1 MTLAEIAR
9 LAGVSRTTASYVVN
23 GRAEERRISRDT
35 VDKVMAVVARHRYRV
50 DAQAAALR
58 RGESRML
65 GLIVPDLGNASY
77 ARLAK
82 LLEHGARQQGF
93 QLLIA
98 GSDDEPDTERELALA
113 LRAQRCQALIVASSL
128 APEDAFYVELMA
140 GGLPVIA
147 VDRALD
153 PARFVCVLSRNVDA
167 AEALTRSV
175 LSPQAES
182 QTERIAWFEA
192 VDELSITR
200 ERRQG
205 FHQALAGTA
214 ATPWVLT
221 AKRYDR
227 AEGAALMRR
236 LLDEHGLPDALV
248 TASYTLLEGVF
259 DVLLEN
265 GGLPERLQLATFG
278 DDRLLDFLPQPVNS
292 LPQNHA
298 RIAELTLM
306 RALAAARG
314 EYSPGCDIVER
325 SLRYRRAARNDSTG
339 NDKTVEK

>member
-9 LAGVSRTTASYVVN
+9 LAGVSRTTASYVIN
-23 GRAEERRISRDT
+23 GKAEERRISRDT
-35 VDKVMAVVARHRYRV
+35 VARVMAVVERHQYRV

-58 RGESRML
+58 RGQSRTL
-65 GLIVPDLGNASY
+65 GLIVPDLENASY

-82 LLEHGARQQGF
+82 RLERGARERGF
-93 QLLIA
+93 QLLIV

-128 APEDAFYVELMA
+128 APDDPFYVELMA

-147 VDRALD
+147 IDRALD
-153 PARFVCVLSRNVDA
+153 PSRFVCILSHNIAA

-175 LSPQAES
+175 LEPDV
-182 QTERIAWFEA
+182 ERIAWFDA

-205 FHQALAGTA
+205 FHRALTGTDVTPLVFTA
-214 ATPWVLT
+214 A
-221 AKRYDR
+221 RYDR

-236 LLDEHGLPDALV
+236 LLNERGMPDALV
-248 TASYTLLEGVF
+248 TASYTLLDGAF
-259 DVLLEN
+259 DVLLES
-265 GGLPERLQLATFG
+265 GGLPDRPRLATFG

-298 RIAELTLM
+298 RIAELTLA
-306 RALAAARG
+306 RALDAAQG
-314 EYSPGCDIVER
+314 IYQPGSDVVER
-325 SLRYRRAARNDSTG
+325 SLRYRRRPQG
-339 NDKTVEK
+339 K

>member
-9 LAGVSRTTASYVVN
+9 LAGVSRTTASYVIN
-23 GRAEERRISRDT
+23 GKAEERRISRDT
-35 VDKVMAVVARHRYRV
+35 VARVMAVVERHQYRV

-58 RGESRML
+58 RGQSRTL
-65 GLIVPDLGNASY
+65 GLIVPDLENASY

-82 LLEHGARQQGF
+82 RLERGAREQGY

-98 GSDDEPDTERELALA
+98 GSDDEPATERELALA

-128 APEDAFYVELMA
+128 APNDSFYVELMA

-153 PARFVCVLSRNVDA
+153 PARFVCIISRNLAA

-175 LSPQAES
+175 LDAEV
-182 QTERIAWFEA
+182 ENIAWFDA

-205 FHQALAGTA
+205 FHRALADSA
-214 ATPWVLT
+214 ATPLVLT
-221 AKRYDR
+221 AARYDR
-227 AEGAALMRR
+227 AEGAALMRH

-248 TASYTLLEGVF
+248 TASYTLLDGAL

-265 GGLPERLQLATFG
+265 GGLPERLRLATFG
-278 DDRLLDFLPQPVNS
+278 DDRLLDFLPLPVNS
-292 LPQNHA
+292 LPQDHA
-298 RIAELTLM
+298 RIAELTLS
-306 RALAAARG
+306 RALAATQGDYR
-314 EYSPGCDIVER
+314 PGSDVVER
-325 SLRYRRAARNDSTG
+325 SLRYRRTPPS
-339 NDKTVEK
+339 K